1 MTYSRVVDVDIT
13 FDETVCRGTTEVFN
27 LDYRATCMCSE
38 VTIASDVRRLV
49 VHHAQADAYN
59 AQMVRSHTITDTESK
74 SSLKI
79 PIKLTDA
86 DQILHISVTDLSLH
100 HIE

>member
-1 MTYSRVVDVDIT
+1 MFGDVYVAWYIT
-13 FDETVCRGTTEVFN
+13 LKRTLTTHKW
-27 LDYRATCMCSE
+27 YG
-38 VTIASDVRRLV
+38 
-49 VHHAQADAYN
+49 
-59 AQMVRSHTITDTESK
+59 HTITDTESK

-86 DQILHISVTDLSLH
+86 DQILHISVTDLSLL